1 MKTLAVKRER
11 ERQVQFR
18 VRWSVAMREREERG
32 GEGSDEGVTKRK
44 SGKFWKIVS
53 FFLFGVSNTI
63 ENLKNVYDNYS
74 RIYIEL
80 CLPPAQK
87 QKRFSLLSK
96 VVGRPFFQS

>member
-1 MKTLAVKRER
+1 MGNKNLCMRCD
-11 ERQVQFR
+11 
-18 VRWSVAMREREERG
+18 MREGGGRG
-32 GEGSDEGVTKRK
+32 NDEGVTKRK

-53 FFLFGVSNTI
+53 LFLFGISNTI

-96 VVGRPFFQS
+96 VVGRLFFQS